1 MYKTPI
7 PQKKYTKLPHSAF
20 PAEKFSS
27 RALQRTQ
34 ICYNNILC
42 RQTQKGVCFMVKII
56 TDSICDLDPHYLA
69 PYNVDM
75 MPLRVRLGEKEYLD
89 KVDIDYLDVC
99 RAMEQGTVPKSTQV
113 PADIMSDTFEKYAAA
128 GQDFIY
134 VAFSSVLS
142 GCCSLAEM
150 MTAELRERYPNV
162 RMGVINSKAGA
173 GGMGLIV
180 LQLAHMAKAGA
191 SFEKLIAHGAY
202 LSEHI
207 VHMIALR
214 DLKWLVLGGRINKLL
229 GATAGAL
236 DVRPLVHI
244 DKEGYLKA
252 FGTARGQK
260 RMVQTICDKA
270 LEKLKTFPEQLVAVC
285 YTYEQESCHQ
295 AIAYLKEKLPQIKIV
310 LQPVGS
316 VLTTYLGLSGVGIL
330 FFDERPQEYY
340 FD

>member
-1 MYKTPI
+1 
-7 PQKKYTKLPHSAF
+7 
-20 PAEKFSS
+20 
-27 RALQRTQ
+27 
-34 ICYNNILC
+34 
-42 RQTQKGVCFMVKII
+42 MVKII

-150 MTAELRERYPNV
+150 MTAELRERYSNV

-202 LSEHI
+202 LSEH
-207 VHMIALR
+207 A
-214 DLKWLVLGGRINKLL
+214 
-229 GATAGAL
+229 A
-236 DVRPLVHI
+236 
-244 DKEGYLKA
+244 
-252 FGTARGQK
+252 
-260 RMVQTICDKA
+260 
-270 LEKLKTFPEQLVAVC
+270 
-285 YTYEQESCHQ
+285 S
-295 AIAYLKEKLPQIKIV
+295 
-310 LQPVGS
+310 
-316 VLTTYLGLSGVGIL
+316 
-330 FFDERPQEYY
+330 
-340 FD
+340 

>member
-1 MYKTPI
+1 
-7 PQKKYTKLPHSAF
+7 
-20 PAEKFSS
+20 
-27 RALQRTQ
+27 
-34 ICYNNILC
+34 
-42 RQTQKGVCFMVKII
+42 
-56 TDSICDLDPHYLA
+56 
-69 PYNVDM
+69 
-75 MPLRVRLGEKEYLD
+75 
-89 KVDIDYLDVC
+89 
-99 RAMEQGTVPKSTQV
+99 
-113 PADIMSDTFEKYAAA
+113 MSDTFEKYAAA

-150 MTAELRERYPNV
+150 MTAELRETYPDV
-162 RMGVINSKAGA
+162 HMGVINSKAGA

-191 SFEKLIAHGAY
+191 SFENLMAHGAY
-202 LSEHI
+202 LSEHV

-214 DLKWLVLGGRINKLL
+214 ISSGWCWRPHQQ
-229 GATAGAL
+229 AAGAAAGAAGC
-236 DVRPLVHI
+236 RPLVHI

-252 FGTARGQK
+252 FGTAGARSAWC
-260 RMVQTICDKA
+260 RPSAT
-270 LEKLKTFPEQLVAVC
+270 KLSKNSKLSRNSWWQSATPMNRKPV
-285 YTYEQESCHQ
+285 SQ

-330 FFDERPQEYY
+330 FFDERPREYY